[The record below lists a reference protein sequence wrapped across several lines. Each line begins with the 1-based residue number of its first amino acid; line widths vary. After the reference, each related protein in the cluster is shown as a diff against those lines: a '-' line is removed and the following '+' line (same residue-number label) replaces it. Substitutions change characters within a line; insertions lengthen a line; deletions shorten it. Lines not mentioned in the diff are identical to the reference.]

1 MEEVVLRTIDHL
13 QTQLKKTKKK
23 LKEKKRREAQ
33 RGAEWTEP
41 PAPRRRAAAGPRVE
55 RLGKA
60 DIPPM
65 TEAEALARLARPG
78 VAFVLYRDLADDRV
92 RVLAGRS
99 RGGPVLY
106 DLEDR

>member
-1 MEEVVLRTIDHL
+1 
-13 QTQLKKTKKK
+13 
-23 LKEKKRREAQ
+23 
-33 RGAEWTEP
+33 
-41 PAPRRRAAAGPRVE
+41 
-55 RLGKA
+55 
-60 DIPPM
+60 
-65 TEAEALARLARPG
+65 